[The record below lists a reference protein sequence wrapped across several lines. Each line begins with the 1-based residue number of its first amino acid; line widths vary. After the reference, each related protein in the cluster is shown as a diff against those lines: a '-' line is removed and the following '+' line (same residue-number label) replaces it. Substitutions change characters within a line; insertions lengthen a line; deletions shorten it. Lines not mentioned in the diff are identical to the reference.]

1 MQRHTDPSEQSY
13 PERPSLDFREQIGDF
28 GAAIGSVGDW
38 DDRNFDWDK
47 AFVASVF
54 AKLAYL
60 HIPELEMKFS
70 NRAKIIPCA
79 EHRKIIQTEEWPFSE
94 RRIRSFNTGEFFM
107 VVTQYAV
114 AVVAKIGK
122 VIFISLRGT
131 HYLYD
136 WLLNLN
142 VLKTR
147 PFTNE
152 DIDIYFHKG
161 FYHAAARCMR
171 IITSETLRRYGSG
184 NTIYLTGHSLGG
196 ALAAIIHAIWSID
209 GASRQQFGY
218 KQWRGKSL
226 ETHACYTF
234 GMPRY
239 GNFSAIESLESPFH
253 IYNEADI
260 VATVPPKL
268 FGFHD
273 CPMEYCLK
281 SKGGVDSA
289 NVKSRSFFKFIFRL
303 AALRGIQEH
312 DIELYIERTKAA
324 RDSSES
330 SI

>member
-1 MQRHTDPSEQSY
+1 MQRHTDQSEQSY
-13 PERPSLDFREQIGDF
+13 PERPSLDFREQIGDL
-28 GAAIGSVGDW
+28 GTAIGSVGDW
-38 DDRNFDWDK
+38 EDRNFDWEK

-54 AKLAYL
+54 AKMAYL
-60 HIPELEMKFS
+60 HIPELEMKFA
-70 NRAKIIPCA
+70 NRAEIIPC
-79 EHRKIIQTEEWPFSE
+79 EEYREIIKTEEWPYSE
-94 RRIRSFNTGEFFM
+94 RRIRSFETGEFFM

-131 HYLYD
+131 PFLYD
-136 WLLNLN
+136 WLVNLN
-142 VLKTR
+142 VSKAS

-152 DIDIYFHKG
+152 DVDIYFHKG

-171 IITSETLRRYGSG
+171 IISGETLRRYGSE
-184 NTIYLTGHSLGG
+184 NTVYVTGHSLGG
-196 ALAAIIHAIWSID
+196 ALAAIIHAIWSKD
-209 GASRQQFGY
+209 GKSRQHFRY
-218 KQWRGKSL
+218 KQGRWKSL
-226 ETHACYTF
+226 ETHACFTF

-239 GNFSAIESLESPFH
+239 GNFSAVEYLESPFH

-260 VATVPPKL
+260 VPTVPPKFL
-268 FGFHD
+268 GFHD
-273 CPMEYCLK
+273 CPLEYCLK

-312 DIELYIERTKAA
+312 DIELYIERTKAT

>member
-1 MQRHTDPSEQSY
+1 M
-13 PERPSLDFREQIGDF
+13 DFREQIGDF
-28 GAAIGSVGDW
+28 EAAIRSIDDW
-38 DDRNFDWDK
+38 EDPNFDWGK

-60 HIPELEMKFS
+60 HIPELEMKFA

-79 EHRKIIQTEEWPFSE
+79 EHREIIQTEEWPYSE
-94 RRIRSFNTGEFFM
+94 RRIRSFEMGEFFI

-114 AVVAKIGK
+114 AVVVKIGK

-131 HYLYD
+131 QYLYS
-136 WLLNLN
+136 WLVNLN
-142 VLKTR
+142 VSKSR

-152 DIDIYFHKG
+152 DMDIYFHKG

-171 IITSETLRRYGSG
+171 IISSELLRRYGSG
-184 NTIYLTGHSLGG
+184 NTIYVTGHSLGG

-209 GASRQQFGY
+209 DASRQQFGY

-226 ETHACYTF
+226 ETNACYTF

-239 GNFSAIESLESPFH
+239 GNFSAVESLESPFH

-260 VATVPPKL
+260 VPTVPPRL
-268 FGFHD
+268 LGFYD
-273 CPMEYCLK
+273 SPVEYCLK

-289 NVKSRSFFKFIFRL
+289 NVKGRSFSQFIFRL
-303 AALRGIQEH
+303 AALRGIKEH
-312 DIELYIERTKAA
+312 DIELYITRTKAA
-324 RDSSES
+324 GDSSK
-330 SI
+330 